1 MNNILLQAWNSNIK
15 QQPQKKVAIHEK
27 FHIKSRKTQIIEKN
41 KPLQLNNFMK
51 KTIFET
57 LVEQVMSDEELNI
70 VGADTGVED
79 AGADVEI
86 EETDSEESSDVT
98 ITLTADQVECLR
110 AILDQVD
117 GGELDMED
125 DMADELEGDVDESG
139 LDNDLEGETEEEEF
153 DAFATE
159 AIEAEEIGTPL
170 VNQKKGNP
178 CKPSAGCNKVQGR
191 VSSMAKSGKANAS
204 VTDKVGNDGDEGT
217 PLVNQKKGNP
227 KKPSSGDNKVA
238 GRASQVGSDLFA

>member
-1 MNNILLQAWNSNIK
+1 MDNILLQVWNSNIK
-15 QQPQKKVAIHEK
+15 QQPSKKHTISERFKLKPHK
-27 FHIKSRKTQIIEKN
+27 QNIIKEN
-41 KPLQLNNFMK
+41 KLSKINTFMK

-57 LVEQVMSDEELNI
+57 LVEQVMSDDELNI
-70 VGADTGVED
+70 IGADSANNGD
-79 AGADVEI
+79 
-86 EETDSEESSDVT
+86 ETSVSETEVDESGDVT
-98 ITLTADQVECLR
+98 IKLSAEQVECLR
-110 AILDQVD
+110 NILDQID
-117 GGELDMED
+117 GN
-125 DMADELEGDVDESG
+125 DVDDES
-139 LDNDLEGETEEEEF
+139 NDEEVDTEINTEVDTETEEDEEDF

-159 AIEAEEIGTPL
+159 AVEAEEIGTPL

-191 VSSMAKSGKANAS
+191 VTSMAKSGKADSS

-227 KKPSSGDNKVA
+227 KKPSAGDNKVN